1 MSKVLYI
8 GGKNIDALESVD
20 LLSSLD
26 ALQFSEHKNK
36 TYDVVHLTMEDESN
50 IAFDPMS
57 IANTI
62 VPVLSDHMGEL
73 RVTIPNETLIEVAK
87 TAFMMAGIS
96 VQSEAI
102 IGASRI
108 LSGVFSR
115 KKSKISAGRLKFN
128 EEKKEDVENSRIV
141 KINLDDED
149 IIDEDDLL
157 NAGVID
163 APPSIDVSALKRDD
177 DCGGRKPCD
186 DCTCGRAER
195 EAQSI
200 KETDDAPTSSCGNCG
215 KGDAFRCAGCPHL
228 GKPAFKAG
236 EEHLVLDLA
245 DDL

>member
-215 KGDAFRCAGCPHL
+215 KGDAVSF
-228 GKPAFKAG
+228 KPESFTS
-236 EEHLVLDLA
+236 LA
-245 DDL
+245 LIVQIINFTQP

>member
-8 GGKNIDALESVD
+8 GGKNIDASASVD

-36 TYDVVHLTMEDESN
+36 TYDVVHLTMEDKSD
-50 IAFDPMS
+50 ITFDPMS
-57 IANTI
+57 IANTV
-62 VPVLSDHMGEL
+62 VPVLSDHLGEL
-73 RVTIPNETLIEVAK
+73 KVTIPNEALIEVVK
-87 TAFMMAGIS
+87 TAFLMAGIS

-102 IGASRI
+102 IGKTRI
-108 LSGVFSR
+108 LSGAYS
-115 KKSKISAGRLKFN
+115 KQKSKISAGRLKFN
-128 EEKKEDVENSRIV
+128 EEKKEDVERSRIV
-141 KINLDDED
+141 KIDLDDED

-163 APPSIDVSALKRDD
+163 APPSVDVSALKRDD

-195 EAQSI
+195 EAQGI
-200 KETDDAPTSSCGNCG
+200 KETNVAPTSSCGNCG
-215 KGDAFRCAGCPHL
+215 KGDAFRCAGCPYL